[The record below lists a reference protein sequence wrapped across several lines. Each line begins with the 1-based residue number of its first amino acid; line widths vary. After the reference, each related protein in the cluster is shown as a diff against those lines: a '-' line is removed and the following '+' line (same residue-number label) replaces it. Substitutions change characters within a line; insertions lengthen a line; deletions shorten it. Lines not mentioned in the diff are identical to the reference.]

1 MPGQFAA
8 NAPRVL
14 LFDIDGTL
22 LLSGGAGSGAM
33 KMAFKELFGA
43 ADGFSQISFSGRTD
57 TAIFRDALRLHNL
70 DSSSSELFRSLKRR
84 YLELLPTTLSEY
96 QGELMPGVSGMLAAL
111 SQRDDVVLGLATGN
125 FRDGA
130 YLKLRHYGIA
140 SYFAEGG
147 FGDDVE
153 QRAELVSQAIQRVAN
168 GSRQQDIFVI
178 GDTPLDVQA
187 ALDNGVVPVAVAT
200 GMYSAEELTAAGA
213 SFVFTSFAEWED
225 ALSRMLTV

>member
-1 MPGQFAA
+1 MPEQLAV

-33 KMAFKELFGA
+33 KMAFRELFGA

-70 DSSSSELFRSLKRR
+70 DSSSRELFRSLKRR
-84 YLELLPTTLSEY
+84 YLELLPSTLSEY
-96 QGELMPGVSGMLAAL
+96 QGELMPGVSGMLGAL

-140 SYFAEGG
+140 GYFAEGG

-168 GSRQQDIFVI
+168 GSRPQDIFVI

-200 GMYSAEELTAAGA
+200 GMYSAEELAAAGA
-213 SFVFTSFAEWED
+213 SLVFANFTEWED
-225 ALSRMLTV
+225 ALSRILTV